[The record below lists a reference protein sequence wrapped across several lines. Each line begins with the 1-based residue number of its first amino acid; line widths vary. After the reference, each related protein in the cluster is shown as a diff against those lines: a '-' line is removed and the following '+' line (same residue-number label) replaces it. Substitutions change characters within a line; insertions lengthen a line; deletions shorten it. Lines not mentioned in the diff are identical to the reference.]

1 MSRGI
6 WTLMPGLFRQR
17 DNWAG
22 PCRTHGTETWSPETV
37 RAYDRDSEIAWLD
50 VGDQCAIPAIH
61 EAGYYVMPHCAPECL
76 PSQRTIQD
84 D

>member
-1 MSRGI
+1 
-6 WTLMPGLFRQR
+6 
-17 DNWAG
+17 
-22 PCRTHGTETWSPETV
+22 
-37 RAYDRDSEIAWLD
+37 LD